1 MFSLVDVL
9 SLAARDEVPPVFLR
23 LLLAGALEPFEYAEL
38 LVQYR
43 EIYAALDR
51 AAAVHPAD
59 DPLLRRMRA
68 GIRAGLEDLEADL
81 AVLLG
86 PGWADAGHACLQVMP
101 ATRVYSA
108 CASAAAASI
117 EGLVAHHSVRYVA
130 DRLGAGLIQLT
141 LGEAYGPLAARLAFH
156 AVADPAGSAGLAVSA
171 CAGEAEPATW
181 TSEQRERVAAEAAVA
196 GACDRALLDEL
207 GAALARR

>member
-1 MFSLVDVL
+1 MFSFMDVL
-9 SLAARDEVPPVFLR
+9 PPLAACDARNDVPPVFLR
-23 LLLAGALEPFEYAEL
+23 LLLAGALEPLEYAEL

-51 AAAVHPAD
+51 AAAAHAAD
-59 DPLLRRMRA
+59 DPLLCGLRA

-81 AVLLG
+81 SLLLG
-86 PGWADAGHACLQVMP
+86 PGWAADADAEVMP
-101 ATRVYSA
+101 ATRAYSA
-108 CASAAAASI
+108 CASAAAASV
-117 EGLVAHHSVRYVA
+117 EGLVAHHLVRYVA
-130 DRLGAGLIQLT
+130 DRLGAGQIQLT

-156 AVADPAGSAGLAVSA
+156 SVTDPWSAGLS
-171 CAGEAEPATW
+171 EPEFW
-181 TSEQRERVAAEAAVA
+181 TREQRDRVAAEAAVA

>member
-1 MFSLVDVL
+1 MDVFSLV
-9 SLAARDEVPPVFLR
+9 ARDDVPPVFLR
-23 LLLAGALEPFEYAEL
+23 LLLAGALEPREYAEL

-51 AAAVHPAD
+51 AAAAHAAD
-59 DPLLRRMRA
+59 DPRLLRLRA

-86 PGWADAGHACLQVMP
+86 PGWADPDAESPEVMP
-101 ATRVYSA
+101 ATRAYSA
-108 CASAAAASI
+108 CASAAAASV
-117 EGLVAHHSVRYVA
+117 EGLVAHHLVRHAA
-130 DRLGAGLIQLT
+130 DGLGAGLIHLT
-141 LGEAYGPLAARLAFH
+141 LGEAYGPLAGRLAFH
-156 AVADPAGSAGLAVSA
+156 TVADSAGSKKPGDAAIADPSA
-171 CAGEAEPATW
+171 W
-181 TSEQRERVAAEAAVA
+181 TREQRERVAAEAAVA